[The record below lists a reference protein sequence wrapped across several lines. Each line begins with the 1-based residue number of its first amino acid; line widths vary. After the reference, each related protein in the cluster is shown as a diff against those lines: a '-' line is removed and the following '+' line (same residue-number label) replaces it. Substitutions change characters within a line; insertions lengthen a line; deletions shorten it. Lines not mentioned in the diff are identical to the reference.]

1 MNEMGD
7 DIKMERDLWT
17 EVLEMLNT
25 SNKKIQIYNGAENI
39 GAEEI
44 ETMGIARNSVLGVV
58 VLYTEG
64 IYIDNW
70 SRVIGQRGKH
80 HNGIIEYNSEQMH
93 GNSDCL
99 TGMVVVA
106 QDIVGGIFAINKS
119 KFSEGHKKI
128 WYFAP
133 DTLEWECLDMN
144 YAEYLAWLV
153 QGDTNAFYDSMRW
166 QGWEKD
172 CEDVGFDKSF
182 LIYPFLWSKECDL
195 STATKKIIPCKE
207 LININF
213 DYAKKWTAS
222 QE

>member
-70 SRVIGQRGKH
+70 IRVIGQRGKH
-80 HNGIIEYNSEQMH
+80 HNGIIEYNSEQMN

-106 QDIVGGIFAINKS
+106 QDIVGEILNDFVHYASVEQSVIEEYTDKV
-119 KFSEGHKKI
+119 
-128 WYFAP
+128 
-133 DTLEWECLDMN
+133 LESILE
-144 YAEYLAWLV
+144 
-153 QGDTNAFYDSMRW
+153 
-166 QGWEKD
+166 
-172 CEDVGFDKSF
+172 
-182 LIYPFLWSKECDL
+182 I
-195 STATKKIIPCKE
+195 
-207 LININF
+207 
-213 DYAKKWTAS
+213 
-222 QE
+222 